1 MRPGA
6 TAPGR
11 FPYPMR
17 DLLLW
22 KAFWSLTVTGL
33 ALGSIYALI
42 ALGYTLVYGV
52 LRLINFAHSEVFMV
66 GTIGALVAA
75 TDILQIDLVV
85 EDGYPYKTGLALV
98 GVLAFAAAVAML
110 FSGGAAIAIE
120 RIAYRPMRGSG
131 DVISATV
138 LAFLTGFVLA
148 FFFTTNTVAEVIIGL
163 ILTGPIAFGYL
174 RLMGRGRQAPRL
186 AFLITAIGAST
197 AIAEA
202 VAIWGP
208 DGREQSSTP
217 RVLEKKVLFTFFDAD
232 VRIDY
237 VLVFVLAISMMVGL
251 TLFVQRSRIGRGVR
265 AVAQDVETARL
276 MGVNVDMVIMVTFLL
291 GGLMAGGAALM
302 FTVIYD
308 QTRYNIGFL
317 LGVKSFTAAVL
328 GGIGNLKG
336 ALLGGLLLGLV
347 ENYSSAIFGSQWK
360 DVVAFVVLLVVLMFR
375 PTGLLG
381 ESLGRARA

>member
-1 MRPGA
+1 M
-6 TAPGR
+6 TN
-11 FPYPMR
+11 
-17 DLLLW
+17 LLLW
-22 KAFWSLTVTGL
+22 KAFWNLTIQGL

-66 GTIGALVAA
+66 GTMGALFGS
-75 TDILQIDLVV
+75 TKLLGIDTLLA
-85 EDGYPYKTGLALV
+85 DGEYPYKTGLALV
-98 GVLAFAAAVAML
+98 GVLAFTAAVAMV
-110 FSGGAAIAIE
+110 FAGGAAVAIE
-120 RIAYRPMRGSG
+120 RVAYRPMRGSG
-131 DVISATV
+131 DIVSATV

-148 FFFTTNTVAEVIIGL
+148 FFVSESTTVDIIIGL
-163 ILTGPIAFGYL
+163 ILTGPIAYGYL
-174 RLMGRGRQAPRL
+174 RLMGRGRTAPRL

-197 AIAEA
+197 AIAEG

-208 DGREQSSTP
+208 ESREQYQTP
-217 RVLEKKVLFTFFDAD
+217 RVLEKKVLFHFFDAD
-232 VRIDY
+232 VRVDY
-237 VLVFVLAISMMVGL
+237 VLVIVLAIAMMVGL
-251 TLFVQRSRIGRGVR
+251 TIFVNRTRIGRGVR

-276 MGVNVDMVIMVTFLL
+276 MGVNVDKVIMITFLL
-291 GGLMAGGAALM
+291 GGLMAGGAAVM

-317 LGVKSFTAAVL
+317 LGIKSFTAAVL

-336 ALLGGLLLGLV
+336 ALLGGLALGLV
-347 ENYSSAIFGSQWK
+347 ENYSSAIWGSQWK

-381 ESLGRARA
+381 ESLARARA

>member
-1 MRPGA
+1 M
-6 TAPGR
+6 TN
-11 FPYPMR
+11 
-17 DLLLW
+17 LLLW
-22 KAFWSLTVTGL
+22 KAFWNLTVQGL

-66 GTIGALVAA
+66 GTMGALVGS
-75 TDILQIDLVV
+75 TKLLGIDILLS
-85 EDGYPYKTGLALV
+85 DGEYPYKTGLALV
-98 GVLAFAAAVAML
+98 GVLAFTAAVAMV
-110 FSGGAAIAIE
+110 FAGGAAVAIE
-120 RIAYRPMRGSG
+120 RVAYRPMRGSG
-131 DVISATV
+131 DIVSATV

-148 FFFTTNTVAEVIIGL
+148 FFVSESATVDIIIGL

-174 RLMGRGRQAPRL
+174 RLMGRGHTAPRL

-197 AIAEA
+197 AIAEG

-208 DGREQSSTP
+208 ETREQYQTP
-217 RVLEKKVLFTFFDAD
+217 RVLEKKVLFHFFDAD
-232 VRIDY
+232 VRVDY
-237 VLVFVLAISMMVGL
+237 VLVIVLAIAMMVGL
-251 TLFVQRSRIGRGVR
+251 TIFVNRTRIGRGVR

-276 MGVNVDMVIMVTFLL
+276 MGVNVDKVIMITFLL
-291 GGLMAGGAALM
+291 GGLMAGGAAVM

-317 LGVKSFTAAVL
+317 LGIKSFTAAVL

-336 ALLGGLLLGLV
+336 ALLGGLALGLV